1 MVSLTTLLELS
12 ARTAVSGID
21 GIPWGRLGLVSLVR
35 CSWTNTPP
43 PGCPNQKPGSH
54 QRLPSHPLWSQPP
67 SVINA
72 TSSLRDS
79 RLSDPSLRC
88 HSSNPD
94 CIWAWPTLRLKNL
107 ELAAV
112 GGSDVHVKM
121 LAAPINPSDINMI
134 QGNYGLL
141 PKLPAVGGNEGV
153 GQVVAVGSSVT
164 RVKPGDWVI
173 PANAG
178 LGTWR
183 TEAVFSEDALI
194 TVPSDI
200 PLQSAAT
207 LGVNPCTAYRMLM
220 DFERLQPGDSVIQNA
235 SNSGVGQAVIQIA
248 TALGLRTINVV
259 RDRPDIQKLTDRLK
273 NLGADHVVTE
283 EALRKH
289 ETKSFFKDVPQP
301 RLALNCVGGKSST
314 ELLRHLAPGGTMVT
328 YGGMAKQPVIA
339 SVSLLIFKDLKLR
352 GFWLSQWKKDHSP
365 DQFKELILT
374 LCALI
379 RRGQLTAPA
388 CSKVPLQ
395 DYQRA
400 LEASTQPFV
409 SSKQILTM

>member
-1 MVSLTTLLELS
+1 MWVCSTLWRVRTPGRLWRRLLPASGCHGPAASYYSASAEPARVPALVYGHHGDPAKVVDDSVTVLRDITRELFQKFPWMFLQLI
-12 ARTAVSGID
+12 TAVVFSAST
-21 GIPWGRLGLVSLVR
+21 V
-35 CSWTNTPP
+35 
-43 PGCPNQKPGSH
+43 
-54 QRLPSHPLWSQPP
+54 
-67 SVINA
+67 
-72 TSSLRDS
+72 
-79 RLSDPSLRC
+79 
-88 HSSNPD
+88 
-94 CIWAWPTLRLKNL
+94 LKNL

-112 GGSDVHVKM
+112 GGSDVLVKM

-141 PKLPAVGGNEGV
+141 PELPAVGGNEGV
-153 GQVVAVGSSVT
+153 AQVVAVGSSVT
-164 RVKPGDWVI
+164 RLKPGDWVI
-173 PANAG
+173 PATAG

-183 TEAVFSEDALI
+183 TEAVFSEEALI
-194 TVPSDI
+194 QVPNDI
-200 PLQSAAT
+200 PLESAAT

-220 DFERLQPGDSVIQNA
+220 DFEQLQPGDSVIQNA

-248 TALGLRTINVV
+248 AALDLRTINVV

-273 NLGADHVVTE
+273 SLGAEHVITE
-283 EALRKH
+283 EELRRPEMKNL
-289 ETKSFFKDVPQP
+289 FKDMPQP

-314 ELLRHLAPGGTMVT
+314 ELLRHLARGGTMVT

-374 LCALI
+374 LCDLI
-379 RRGQLTAPA
+379 RQGQLTAPA
-388 CSKVPLQ
+388 CSQVPLQ

-400 LEASTQPFV
+400 LEASMKPFV

>member
-1 MVSLTTLLELS
+1 MWVSGLLS
-12 ARTAVSGID
+12 RARTPA
-21 GIPWGRLGLVSLVR
+21 RL
-35 CSWTNTPP
+35 
-43 PGCPNQKPGSH
+43 
-54 QRLPSHPLWSQPP
+54 
-67 SVINA
+67 
-72 TSSLRDS
+72 LRDVLPASGRRGPAISSYSASAEPS
-79 RLSDPSLRC
+79 RVRALVYGHHGDP
-88 HSSNPD
+88 PKVVE
-94 CIWAWPTLRLKNL
+94 LKNL

-153 GQVVAVGSSVT
+153 GQVVAVGSDVT
-164 RVKPGDWVI
+164 SLKAGDWVI

-178 LGTWR
+178 LGTWQ
-183 TEAVFSEDALI
+183 TEAVFSEEELMR
-194 TVPSDI
+194 VPSDI
-200 PLQSAAT
+200 PLQCAAT
-207 LGVNPCTAYRMLM
+207 LSVNPCTAYRMLM
-220 DFERLQPGDSVIQNA
+220 DFEQLQPGDSVIQNA

-248 TALGLRTINVV
+248 AALGLRSINVV

-273 NLGADHVVTE
+273 NLGAEHVITE
-283 EALRKH
+283 EELRRPEMKNI
-289 ETKSFFKDVPQP
+289 FKDMPQP

-314 ELLRHLAPGGTMVT
+314 ELLRQLAPGGTMVT

-352 GFWLSQWKKDHSP
+352 GFWMSQWKKDHSP
-365 DQFKELILT
+365 DQFKEMILT
-374 LCALI
+374 LCDLI
-379 RRGQLTAPA
+379 RQGQLTGPA
-388 CSKVPLQ
+388 CTEVPLQ

-400 LEASTQPFV
+400 LEASMKPFV

>member
-1 MVSLTTLLELS
+1 MWVCSTLWRVRTPAWQWRWLLPASGCRGPAASSYS
-12 ARTAVSGID
+12 ASAEPARVRA
-21 GIPWGRLGLVSLVR
+21 LVY
-35 CSWTNTPP
+35 
-43 PGCPNQKPGSH
+43 GHHG
-54 QRLPSHPLWSQPP
+54 
-67 SVINA
+67 
-72 TSSLRDS
+72 
-79 RLSDPSLRC
+79 DP
-88 HSSNPD
+88 
-94 CIWAWPTLRLKNL
+94 AKVVELKNL

-112 GGSDVHVKM
+112 GGSDVRVKM

-141 PKLPAVGGNEGV
+141 PELPAVGGNEGV
-153 GQVVAVGSSVT
+153 AQVVAVGSSVT
-164 RVKPGDWVI
+164 GLKPGDWVI

-183 TEAVFSEDALI
+183 TEAVFSEEALI
-194 TVPSDI
+194 QVPSDI

-220 DFERLQPGDSVIQNA
+220 DFEQLQPGDSVIQNA

-259 RDRPDIQKLTDRLK
+259 RDRPDIQKLSDRLK
-273 NLGADHVVTE
+273 SLGAEHVITE
-283 EALRKH
+283 EELRRPEMKN
-289 ETKSFFKDVPQP
+289 FFKAWRNHGNLWGDGQAARRSLCEPSMSFLCLQ
-301 RLALNCVGGKSST
+301 
-314 ELLRHLAPGGTMVT
+314 
-328 YGGMAKQPVIA
+328 
-339 SVSLLIFKDLKLR
+339 SLLIFKDLKLR

-374 LCALI
+374 LCDLI

-388 CSKVPLQ
+388 CSQVPLQ
-395 DYQRA
+395 DYQSA
-400 LEASTQPFV
+400 LEASMKPFI

>member
-1 MVSLTTLLELS
+1 MWGCGALLG
-12 ARTAVSGID
+12 ARTRSRLWREVLVA
-21 GIPWGRLGLVSLVR
+21 WGRRWSAAAPYSASAEPSRVRALVY
-35 CSWTNTPP
+35 
-43 PGCPNQKPGSH
+43 GHHG
-54 QRLPSHPLWSQPP
+54 
-67 SVINA
+67 
-72 TSSLRDS
+72 
-79 RLSDPSLRC
+79 DP
-88 HSSNPD
+88 
-94 CIWAWPTLRLKNL
+94 AKVVELKDL

-112 GGSDVHVKM
+112 GGSDVHVRM

-164 RVKPGDWVI
+164 GVKPGDWVI

-183 TEAVFSEDALI
+183 TEAVFSEEALI
-194 TVPSDI
+194 GVPSDI

-207 LGVNPCTAYRMLM
+207 LSVNPCTAYRMLM
-220 DFERLQPGDSVIQNA
+220 DFEQLQPGDSVIQNA

-248 TALGLRTINVV
+248 AALGLRTVNVV

-273 NLGADHVVTE
+273 SLGAEHVLTE
-283 EALRKH
+283 EQLRKH
-289 ETKSFFKDVPQP
+289 EMKNFFKDMPQP

-339 SVSLLIFKDLKLR
+339 SVSQLIFKDLKLR

-365 DQFKELILT
+365 AQFKELILT
-374 LCALI
+374 LCSLI
-379 RRGQLTAPA
+379 SRGQLTAPA
-388 CSKVPLQ
+388 CSEVPLQ

-400 LEASTQPFV
+400 LEASVQPFV
-409 SSKQILTM
+409 SSKQILTMC

>member
-1 MVSLTTLLELS
+1 MTCPRAPS
-12 ARTAVSGID
+12 AVQA
-21 GIPWGRLGLVSLVR
+21 GRSMWVR
-35 CSWTNTPP
+35 CALWGARAGSQLQSGVLAPCRRH
-43 PGCPNQKPGSH
+43 GGAASYSASAQASRVRALIYGSH
-54 QRLPSHPLWSQPP
+54 GDPAK
-67 SVINA
+67 VIE
-72 TSSLRDS
+72 
-79 RLSDPSLRC
+79 
-88 HSSNPD
+88 
-94 CIWAWPTLRLKNL
+94 LKNL

-153 GQVVAVGSSVT
+153 GQVEAVGCRVT
-164 RVKPGDWVI
+164 RLKPGDWVI

-178 LGTWR
+178 LGTWQ
-183 TEAVFSEDALI
+183 TEAVFSEKALI
-194 TVPSDI
+194 QVPNDI

-207 LGVNPCTAYRMLM
+207 LGVNPCTAYRMLV
-220 DFERLQPGDSVIQNA
+220 DFEQLKPGDSVIQNA

-248 TALGLRTINVV
+248 AALGLRTINVV
-259 RDRPDIQKLTDRLK
+259 RDRPDIQKLMDRLK
-273 NLGADHVVTE
+273 DLGAEHVITE
-283 EALRKH
+283 EELRKP
-289 ETKSFFKDVPQP
+289 EAKNLFKNTPQP

-328 YGGMAKQPVIA
+328 YGGMAKQPVTA
-339 SVSLLIFKDLKLR
+339 PVSLLIFKDLKLR

-365 DQFKELILT
+365 DEFQGLILT
-374 LCALI
+374 LCDLI
-379 RRGQLTAPA
+379 HRGQLTAPA
-388 CSKVPLQ
+388 CSEVPLQ

-400 LEASTQPFV
+400 LEASMEPFV

>member
-1 MVSLTTLLELS
+1 MWVCG
-12 ARTAVSGID
+12 ARTPAQLRR
-21 GIPWGRLGLVSLVR
+21 RLFPAFRRRRSAAAAFSASAEPSRVRALVY
-35 CSWTNTPP
+35 
-43 PGCPNQKPGSH
+43 GHHG
-54 QRLPSHPLWSQPP
+54 
-67 SVINA
+67 
-72 TSSLRDS
+72 
-79 RLSDPSLRC
+79 DP
-88 HSSNPD
+88 
-94 CIWAWPTLRLKNL
+94 AKVVELKNL

-121 LAAPINPSDINMI
+121 LAAPVNPSDINMI

-178 LGTWR
+178 LESSSLRSSATCCVTLANSAGTWR
-183 TEAVFSEDALI
+183 TEAVFSEEALI
-194 TVPSDI
+194 SVPSDI

-220 DFERLQPGDSVIQNA
+220 DFEQLRPGDSVIQNA

-248 TALGLRTINVV
+248 AALGLRTINVV

-273 NLGADHVVTE
+273 NLGAHHVVTE
-283 EALRKH
+283 EELRKH
-289 ETKSFFKDVPQP
+289 EMKNFFKDVPQP
-301 RLALNCVGGKSST
+301 QLALNCVGGKSST

-374 LCALI
+374 LCDLI
-379 RRGQLTAPA
+379 HRGQLTAPA
-388 CSKVPLQ
+388 CSEVPLQ

-400 LEASTQPFV
+400 LEASMQPFV

>member
-1 MVSLTTLLELS
+1 MWVCGALCR
-12 ARTAVSGID
+12 ARA
-21 GIPWGRLGLVSLVR
+21 PAQLG
-35 CSWTNTPP
+35 
-43 PGCPNQKPGSH
+43 
-54 QRLPSHPLWSQPP
+54 QRLLPE
-67 SVINA
+67 
-72 TSSLRDS
+72 SSRRRPAAASFSASAEAS
-79 RLSDPSLRC
+79 RVRALVYGHHGDP
-88 HSSNPD
+88 
-94 CIWAWPTLRLKNL
+94 AKVVELKNL

-141 PKLPAVGGNEGV
+141 PQLPAVGGNEGV
-153 GQVVAVGSSVT
+153 GQVIAVGSSVT
-164 RVKPGDWVI
+164 GVKPGDWVI
-173 PANAG
+173 PANPG

-183 TEAVFSEDALI
+183 TEAVFGEEELI

-248 TALGLRTINVV
+248 AALGLRTINVL
-259 RDRPDIQKLTDRLK
+259 RDRPDLQKLTDRLK

-283 EALRKH
+283 EELRKH
-289 ETKSFFKDVPQP
+289 EMKSFFKDMPQP
-301 RLALNCVGGKSST
+301 RLALNCVGGKSAT

-339 SVSLLIFKDLKLR
+339 SVSQLIFKDLKLR

-374 LCALI
+374 LCDLI
-379 RRGQLTAPA
+379 RRGQLAAPA
-388 CSKVPLQ
+388 CSEVPLQ
-395 DYQRA
+395 DYLCA
-400 LEASTQPFV
+400 LEASTQPFT

>member
-1 MVSLTTLLELS
+1 M
-12 ARTAVSGID
+12 
-21 GIPWGRLGLVSLVR
+21 
-35 CSWTNTPP
+35 
-43 PGCPNQKPGSH
+43 
-54 QRLPSHPLWSQPP
+54 
-67 SVINA
+67 
-72 TSSLRDS
+72 
-79 RLSDPSLRC
+79 
-88 HSSNPD
+88 
-94 CIWAWPTLRLKNL
+94 
-107 ELAAV
+107 

-121 LAAPINPSDINMI
+121 LAAPVNPADINMI
-134 QGNYGLL
+134 QGNYGIL

-164 RVKPGDWVI
+164 GVKPGDWVI

-183 TEAVFSEDALI
+183 TEAVFSKESLI
-194 TVPSDI
+194 RVPNDI

-220 DFERLQPGDSVIQNA
+220 DFEQLRPGDSVIQNA

-248 TALGLRTINVV
+248 AALGLRTINVV

-273 NLGADHVVTE
+273 KMGAEHVITE
-283 EALRKH
+283 EELRKH
-289 ETKSFFKDVPQP
+289 EMKNFFKDVPRP

-339 SVSLLIFKDLKLR
+339 SVSLFIFKDVKLR

-365 DQFKELILT
+365 EQFQGLILT
-374 LCALI
+374 LCDLI
-379 RRGQLTAPA
+379 RQGQLMAPI
-388 CSKVPLQ
+388 CSELPLQ

-400 LEASTQPFV
+400 LETAMQPFV
-409 SSKQILTM
+409 SSKQILTMG

>member
-1 MVSLTTLLELS
+1 MWVCGALCR
-12 ARTAVSGID
+12 ARA
-21 GIPWGRLGLVSLVR
+21 PAQLG
-35 CSWTNTPP
+35 
-43 PGCPNQKPGSH
+43 
-54 QRLPSHPLWSQPP
+54 QRLLLPESRRRRPASASFSASAEPSRVRALVYGHHG
-67 SVINA
+67 
-72 TSSLRDS
+72 
-79 RLSDPSLRC
+79 DP
-88 HSSNPD
+88 
-94 CIWAWPTLRLKNL
+94 AKVVELKNL

-141 PKLPAVGGNEGV
+141 PQLPAVGGNEGV

-164 RVKPGDWVI
+164 GVKPGDWVI
-173 PANAG
+173 PANPG

-183 TEAVFSEDALI
+183 TEAVFGEEELI

-200 PLQSAAT
+200 PLQCAAT
-207 LGVNPCTAYRMLM
+207 LGVNPCTAYRMLV

-248 TALGLRTINVV
+248 AALGLRTINVL
-259 RDRPDIQKLTDRLK
+259 RDR
-273 NLGADHVVTE
+273 
-283 EALRKH
+283 
-289 ETKSFFKDVPQP
+289 
-301 RLALNCVGGKSST
+301 
-314 ELLRHLAPGGTMVT
+314 PGGTMVT

-339 SVSLLIFKDLKLR
+339 SASQLIFKDLKLR

-374 LCALI
+374 LCDLI

-388 CSKVPLQ
+388 CSEVPLQ
-395 DYQRA
+395 DYPCA

>member
-1 MVSLTTLLELS
+1 MWVCGALC
-12 ARTAVSGID
+12 RTRA
-21 GIPWGRLGLVSLVR
+21 PAQLG
-35 CSWTNTPP
+35 
-43 PGCPNQKPGSH
+43 
-54 QRLPSHPLWSQPP
+54 QRLLPESRRRRPASASFSASAEPSRVRALVYGHHG
-67 SVINA
+67 
-72 TSSLRDS
+72 
-79 RLSDPSLRC
+79 DP
-88 HSSNPD
+88 
-94 CIWAWPTLRLKNL
+94 AKVVELKNL

-112 GGSDVHVKM
+112 GGSHVHVKM

-141 PKLPAVGGNEGV
+141 PQLPAVGGNEGV
-153 GQVVAVGSSVT
+153 GQVVAVGSGVT
-164 RVKPGDWVI
+164 GVKPGDWVI
-173 PANAG
+173 PANPG

-183 TEAVFSEDALI
+183 TEAVFGEEELI

-207 LGVNPCTAYRMLM
+207 LGVNPCTAYRMLV
-220 DFERLQPGDSVIQNA
+220 DFERLRPGDSIIQNA

-248 TALGLRTINVV
+248 AARGLRTINVL
-259 RDRPDIQKLTDRLK
+259 RDRPDLQKLTDRLK
-273 NLGADHVVTE
+273 NLGANHVVTE
-283 EALRKH
+283 EELRKP
-289 ETKSFFKDVPQP
+289 EMKSFFKDVPQP

-339 SVSLLIFKDLKLR
+339 SVSQLIFKDLKLR

-374 LCALI
+374 LCDLI

-388 CSKVPLQ
+388 CSEVPLQ
-395 DYQRA
+395 DYLCA

>member
-1 MVSLTTLLELS
+1 MGTTE
-12 ARTAVSGID
+12 T
-21 GIPWGRLGLVSLVR
+21 
-35 CSWTNTPP
+35 
-43 PGCPNQKPGSH
+43 
-54 QRLPSHPLWSQPP
+54 LP
-67 SVINA
+67 
-72 TSSLRDS
+72 
-79 RLSDPSLRC
+79 
-88 HSSNPD
+88 
-94 CIWAWPTLRLKNL
+94 RLKNQ

-121 LAAPINPSDINMI
+121 LAAPINPADINMI
-134 QGNYGLL
+134 QGNYGFL

-164 RVKPGDWVI
+164 AVKPGDWVI
-173 PANAG
+173 PASAG

-183 TEAVFSEDALI
+183 TEAVFSEEALI
-194 TVPSDI
+194 GVPSDI

-207 LGVNPCTAYRMLM
+207 LSVNPCTAYRMLM
-220 DFERLQPGDSVIQNA
+220 DFEQLRPGDSVIQNA

-248 TALGLRTINVV
+248 AALGLRTINVV

-273 NLGADHVVTE
+273 NLGAEHVITE
-283 EALRKH
+283 EELRKP
-289 ETKSFFKDVPQP
+289 EMKNFFKDVPQP

-314 ELLRHLAPGGTMVT
+314 ELLRQLAPGGTMVT
-328 YGGMAKQPVIA
+328 YGGMAKQPVTA

-374 LCALI
+374 LCELI

-388 CSKVPLQ
+388 CSEVPLQ

-400 LEASTQPFV
+400 LEDCMKPFI
-409 SSKQILTM
+409 SSKQILTL